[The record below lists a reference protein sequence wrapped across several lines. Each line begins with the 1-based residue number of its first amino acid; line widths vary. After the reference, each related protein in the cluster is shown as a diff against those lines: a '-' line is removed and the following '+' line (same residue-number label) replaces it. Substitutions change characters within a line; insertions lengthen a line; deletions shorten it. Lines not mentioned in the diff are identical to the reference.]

1 MIRSVKRLLIFL
13 LWSLLGLSLVAAC
26 ARHPDNPALPQM
38 GLAAPVEIVIDPQT
52 GRRYTTL
59 SVLIY
64 NVAGLPWPVRSGRGP
79 ALDRIGGA
87 LHVARRDDAAPQVL
101 LLQEA
106 FVAKAGQI
114 GIVAGYPNRVRGPL
128 AGDASEIAT
137 ADLDPDFLAGRSF
150 WKGERSGKLVS
161 SGLYVFADFPIIAA
175 RQSPFGPRTCAG
187 FDCLANKGVMMV
199 VLEIPGVPQPLQI
212 LNTHLNARGAS
223 GVGRERTLY
232 AHQRQVDEIRTFLDH
247 HLNPDWPLIYGGDF
261 NTRRSPL
268 RYDHKAAQMP
278 GTVVDYYC
286 AIVQT
291 DCDVRMSWD
300 GDEPW
305 LDTQDLQGFSS
316 GTQVRIRP
324 IRVEARFDAPEAGG
338 PLAGE
343 MLSDHDGYL
352 VTYELS
358 WPASAT
364 GR

>member
-1 MIRSVKRLLIFL
+1 MIRVVRRPLFPLFCA
-13 LWSLLGLSLVAAC
+13 LLGLGLAAAC
-26 ARHPDNPALPQM
+26 ARHPANPPLPQM
-38 GLAAPVEIVIDPQT
+38 GRVAPAEIAIDPQT
-52 GRRYTTL
+52 GRRHAAL

-87 LHVARRDDAAPQVL
+87 LHVARNEGAAPQVL

-114 GIVAGYPNRVRGPL
+114 GIVAGYPNRWRGPL

-137 ADLDPDFLAGRSF
+137 VDLDPAFLAGRSF

-161 SGLYVFADFPIIAA
+161 SGLYVFADYPIIAA
-175 RQSPFGPRTCAG
+175 WQSPFGPRTCAG

-199 VLEIPGVPQPLQI
+199 VIEIPGVPQPVQI

-232 AHQRQVDEIRTFLDH
+232 AHQRQVDEIRAFLDR

-261 NTRRSPL
+261 NTRRSPS

-291 DCDVRMSWD
+291 ECDVRMSWD

-316 GTQVRIRP
+316 GSAVRLRP
-324 IRVEARFDAPEAGG
+324 VRVEARFDAPVADG
-338 PLAGE
+338 PLAGQ

-358 WPASAT
+358 WPATAT
-364 GR
+364 E